1 MGSGDETWE
10 DRAPAPPG
18 RTTPRSGTALP
29 RSGSPRRGM
38 TTGPDP
44 GHTPCVTTVAGAG
57 RQRFAVI
64 GWPGRWPTAVDW
76 LLAAAL
82 TAGSVAVALF
92 APADPDHVGGAGAVA
107 FAVAAGAT
115 VLWWRAWP
123 VACLCVGSVLVTA
136 NSFAGHAVG
145 GVQYPAWLALY
156 SVMASEPGRRRRAAA
171 TALVAVV
178 VLVWA
183 ALDRASVDADSIV
196 GVSILFALSV
206 LGGEFTRTRRALAEA
221 DRAQLVLAAAQEAAH
236 REHAVLQER
245 ARLARELHDALGHA
259 VNVMVMQAGVA
270 RHVFDDRPEFA
281 RDALGQIE
289 TVGRDAL
296 AELDG
301 VLRVLRSADDDGAD
315 DPLADRSTPTLAGLD
330 SLCERIRATGRQV
343 ELRREPVALTPGG
356 ERAAYRIVQEAVTN
370 AARHGRQGPIEVG
383 VSGAGDQV
391 AIEIRN
397 PVGGRMRPARAPGST
412 GRGLVNMRERAR
424 LEGGD
429 LRAGPDG
436 RGSFVVRAT
445 LPAAVPPL

>member
-1 MGSGDETWE
+1 M
-10 DRAPAPPG
+10 
-18 RTTPRSGTALP
+18 
-29 RSGSPRRGM
+29 
-38 TTGPDP
+38 
-44 GHTPCVTTVAGAG
+44 VTGAG
-57 RQRFAVI
+57 QRRSAVTR
-64 GWPGRWPTAVDW
+64 WPGRWPTTVDW

-82 TAGSVAVALF
+82 TAGSVTVALF
-92 APADPDHVGGAGAVA
+92 APDDPDHAGGAGAVA

-123 VACLCVGSVLVTA
+123 LACLLAGSILVMA

-156 SVMASEPGRRRRAAA
+156 SVLASDSGRRLRAGAM
-171 TALVAVV
+171 ALVVV
-178 VLVWA
+178 TVAVWA
-183 ALDRASVDADSIV
+183 VTDQASVDADSIV

-206 LGGEFTRTRRALAEA
+206 MGGEFTRTRRALADA
-221 DRAQLVLAAAQEAAH
+221 DRAQLVLAASQEAAL

-270 RHVFDDRPEFA
+270 RHVFDDRPDFT
-281 RDALGQIE
+281 RHALGQIE

-296 AELDG
+296 TELDRVLQ
-301 VLRVLRSADDDGAD
+301 VLRTTADDDSD
-315 DPLADRSTPTLAGLD
+315 DPLADRSTPSLAGLD
-330 SLCERIRATGRQV
+330 TLCDRIRATGRPV
-343 ELRREPVALTPGG
+343 DLHREPVALTPGG

-370 AARHGRQGPIEVG
+370 AARHGCPGSIEVG
-383 VSGAGDQV
+383 VTGAGDRV
-391 AIEIRN
+391 VIEIRN
-397 PVGGRMRPARAPGST
+397 PVASGRSRPPARAPGST

-429 LRAGPDG
+429 LDAGPDG

-445 LPAAVPPL
+445 LPAALPLRP